1 MPSYTIT
8 QLVREFDLTS
18 RTIRFYE
25 DQGLLNPAREGRNRV
40 YSPRDRTRLKL
51 ILRGKRLGL
60 SLQEIREL
68 MDMYE
73 SPQDTAPQ
81 LQCFLKVLDVHKQKL
96 KQQLKDIE
104 GMLGEI
110 IEHERHC
117 ESLLAAQQQPV

>member
-18 RTIRFYE
+18 RTVRFYE
-25 DQGLLNPAREGRNRV
+25 DQGLLNPAREGRNRI

-73 SPQDTAPQ
+73 SPQDTAQQ

-110 IEHERHC
+110 VQHEQHC
-117 ESLLAAQQQPV
+117 ENLLAQQKQSA

>member
-25 DQGLLNPAREGRNRV
+25 DQGLLNPAREGRNRI

-73 SPQDTAPQ
+73 SPQDTAQQ
-81 LQCFLKVLDVHKQKL
+81 LQCFLKVLDAHKQKL

-110 IEHERHC
+110 VQHEQHC
-117 ESLLAAQQQPV
+117 ENLLAQQKQSA

>member
-25 DQGLLNPAREGRNRV
+25 DQGLLNPAREGRNRI

-73 SPQDTAPQ
+73 SPQDTAQQ
-81 LQCFLKVLDVHKQKL
+81 LQCFLKVLDAHKQKL

-110 IEHERHC
+110 VQHEQHC
-117 ESLLAAQQQPV
+117 ENLLAQQKQSV

>member
-25 DQGLLNPAREGRNRV
+25 DQGLLNPAREGRNRI

-73 SPQDTAPQ
+73 SPQDTAQQ
-81 LQCFLKVLDVHKQKL
+81 LQCFLKVLDVHKQTL
-96 KQQLKDIE
+96 KQQLNDIE

-110 IEHERHC
+110 VQHEQHC
-117 ESLLAAQQQPV
+117 ESLLAAQKQTA

>member
-25 DQGLLNPAREGRNRV
+25 DQGLLNPVREGRNRI

-73 SPQDTAPQ
+73 SPQDTAQQ

-110 IEHERHC
+110 VQHEQHC
-117 ESLLAAQQQPV
+117 DSLLAAQQQTA